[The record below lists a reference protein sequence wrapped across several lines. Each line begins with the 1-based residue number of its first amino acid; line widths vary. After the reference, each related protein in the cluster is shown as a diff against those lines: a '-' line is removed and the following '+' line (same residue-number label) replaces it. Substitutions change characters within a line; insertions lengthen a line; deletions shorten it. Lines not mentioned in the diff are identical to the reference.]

1 MLTCATTAL
10 HFSGRATCNEGT
22 VPGSA
27 IFNCYDKAA
36 SGAASRT
43 HQRLL
48 GFARCFLPGVVDEA
62 MSILQLGLASTEVLT
77 PLLGSTRVRVC
88 LHAGLEYP
96 SGRLKLDAATS
107 MLRVHHIDADDGC
120 NEVGCNID
128 RIVDNPD
135 GRAAWQPDGEIL
147 LCPQLEPEPEP
158 QPEPEPEPEP

>member
-1 MLTCATTAL
+1 MKALSQARPSSIATTKQQAVRL
-10 HFSGRATCNEGT
+10 VERTSICQ
-22 VPGSA
+22 VSP
-27 IFNCYDKAA
+27 AA
-36 SGAASRT
+36 FYLVA
-43 HQRLL
+43 
-48 GFARCFLPGVVDEA
+48 EA
-62 MSILQLGLASTEVLT
+62 MLILQLGLDEYREALT
-77 PLLGSTRVRVC
+77 PRVGSMRVCVC

-135 GRAAWQPDGEIL
+135 GRAAWQPDGEVL